1 MPKIIALE
9 ETTNTHKIKAK
20 NVKKIHEDGSTILIQ
35 VKGDGVVSHGEHGTI
50 ITESPFVLKY
60 VQKEVNPI
68 TQKIED
74 AND

>member
-1 MPKIIALE
+1 MSKIIALE
-9 ETTNTHKIKAK
+9 ETTNTHKIKAQ

-35 VKGDGVVSHGEHGTI
+35 VKGEGVISHGEHGTI
-50 ITESPFVLKY
+50 VTESPFVLKY